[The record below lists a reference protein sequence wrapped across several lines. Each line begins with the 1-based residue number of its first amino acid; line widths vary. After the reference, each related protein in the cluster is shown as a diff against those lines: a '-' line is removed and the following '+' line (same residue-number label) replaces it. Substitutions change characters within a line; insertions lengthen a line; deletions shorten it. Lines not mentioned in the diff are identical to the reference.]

1 MSSLPGIPP
10 LGDERGF
17 TLIEL
22 LVAMASATV
31 VVAAALAI
39 YVVALHQSTR
49 INDREQADQ
58 FGRTAMSQIVE
69 ELHSSCLQKE
79 FVPVQ
84 ETSTPAKLVF
94 WDAASNEAEISSSK
108 AKAEAYEDRVVWTKV
123 KGSEGTL
130 VDERYPAE
138 SGTLP
143 KEFKFSA
150 TPSSKITLATNVSQT
165 NAETPFFRYYQ
176 YAKKA
181 SSGTETTGVGALEKI
196 SLNEAEALSATG
208 TARAAKV
215 AGVEVNFTI
224 ADREENGFQTQ
235 QKTPFSNEVILAFGL
250 PASESAIEEK
260 PCQ

>member
-1 MSSLPGIPP
+1 MSSPTGISR
-10 LGDERGF
+10 LDDERGF

-22 LVAMASATV
+22 LVAMAGATV
-31 VVAAALAI
+31 VVTAALAI
-39 YVVALHQSTR
+39 YVVALHQTTR

-84 ETSTPAKLVF
+84 EKSTPSKLVF
-94 WDAASNEAEISSSK
+94 QDAASNEAQISSSK
-108 AKAEAYEDRVVWTKV
+108 AKADAYEDRIVWTKV

-130 VDERYPAE
+130 VDERYPVE

-143 KEFKFSA
+143 KEFKFAA
-150 TPSSKITLATNVSQT
+150 TPSTKVTLATNVSQT
-165 NAETPFFRYYQ
+165 SAETPFFRYYE

-181 SSGTETTGVGALEKI
+181 TSGSETTGVGALEPPIK
-196 SLNEAEALSATG
+196 LNAEEALGAKAS
-208 TARAAKV
+208 KV
-215 AGVEVNFTI
+215 AAVEVNFTI
-224 ADREENGFQTQ
+224 VDREENGFQTQ
-235 QKTPFSNEVILAFGL
+235 QKAAFSNEVILAFGL
-250 PASESAIEEK
+250 PASEATIEEK

>member
-1 MSSLPGIPP
+1 MSSPTGISR
-10 LGDERGF
+10 LRDERGF

-22 LVAMASATV
+22 LVAMAGATV

-39 YVVALHQSTR
+39 YVVALHQTTR
-49 INDREQADQ
+49 ISDREQADQ
-58 FGRTAMSQIVE
+58 FGRTAMNHIVE

-94 WDAASNEAEISSSK
+94 RDAASSEAEISSSK
-108 AKAEAYEDRVVWTKV
+108 AKPEAYEDRIVWTKG

-130 VDERYPAE
+130 VDERYPVE
-138 SGTLP
+138 GGTLP
-143 KEFKFSA
+143 TKFTFSG

-165 NAETPFFRYYQ
+165 NAETPFFRYYE

-181 SSGTETTGVGALEKI
+181 SSGSETTGVGALEKI
-196 SLNEAEALSATG
+196 TLNEGEALG
-208 TARAAKV
+208 AKAGKA

-224 ADREENGFQTQ
+224 VDREENGFQTQ
-235 QKTPFSNEVILAFGL
+235 QKAPFSNEVVLAFGL
-250 PASESAIEEK
+250 PASEAQIEEK

>member
-1 MSSLPGIPP
+1 MSSPTGISR

-22 LVAMASATV
+22 LVAMAGSTV

-39 YVVALHQSTR
+39 YVVALHQTTR
-49 INDREQADQ
+49 IGDRQQADQ

-84 ETSTPAKLVF
+84 EKSTPGKLIF
-94 WDAASNEAEISSSK
+94 QDAASSEAQISSSK
-108 AKAEAYEDRVVWTKV
+108 AKAEAYEDRIVWTKI

-130 VDERYPAE
+130 VDERYPVE

-143 KEFKFSA
+143 KEFKFAA
-150 TPSSKITLATNVSQT
+150 TPSSKVTLATNISQT
-165 NAETPFFRYYQ
+165 PVETPFFKYYE

-181 SSGTETTGVGALEKI
+181 TAGSETTGVGALNKI
-196 SLNEAEALSATG
+196 TLSEGETLGAK
-208 TARAAKV
+208 AAKV
-215 AGVEVNFTI
+215 AAVEINFTI
-224 ADREENGFQTQ
+224 VAREENGFQTQ
-235 QKTPFSNEVILAFGL
+235 QKTPFSNEVLLAFGL
-250 PASESAIEEK
+250 PASEAQIEEK

>member
-1 MSSLPGIPP
+1 MSSPTGISR
-10 LGDERGF
+10 LRDERGF

-22 LVAMASATV
+22 LVAMAGATV

-39 YVVALHQSTR
+39 YVVALHQTTR
-49 INDREQADQ
+49 ISDREQADQ
-58 FGRTAMSQIVE
+58 FGRTAMNHIVE

-94 WDAASNEAEISSSK
+94 RDAASSEAEISSSK
-108 AKAEAYEDRVVWTKV
+108 AKPEAYEDRIVWTKV
-123 KGSEGTL
+123 KGTEGAL

-143 KEFKFSA
+143 KQFKFA
-150 TPSSKITLATNVSQT
+150 TTPSSKVTLATNTSQT
-165 NAETPFFRYYQ
+165 NEETPFFRYYE

-181 SSGTETTGVGALEKI
+181 NSGSETTGVGALNKITLEKEET
-196 SLNEAEALSATG
+196 LGAKAAEVSA
-208 TARAAKV
+208 
-215 AGVEVNFTI
+215 VEVNFTI
-224 ADREENGFQTQ
+224 VDREENGFQTQ
-235 QKTPFSNEVILAFGL
+235 QKAPFSNEVVLAFGL
-250 PASESAIEEK
+250 PASEAQIEEK

>member
-1 MSSLPGIPP
+1 MSSPTGIYR

-22 LVAMASATV
+22 LVAMAGATV

-39 YVVALHQSTR
+39 YVVALHQTTR
-49 INDREQADQ
+49 IGDRQQADQ

-84 ETSTPAKLVF
+84 KKSTPNKLIF
-94 WDAASNEAEISSSK
+94 QDAASNEAQISSSK
-108 AKAEAYEDRVVWTKV
+108 AKAEAYEDRIVWTKV

-130 VDERYPAE
+130 VDERYPVE

-143 KEFKFSA
+143 KEFKFA
-150 TPSSKITLATNVSQT
+150 ALPSSKVTLATNISQT
-165 NAETPFFRYYQ
+165 PKETPFFKYYE

-181 SSGTETTGVGALEKI
+181 SSGSETTGVGALGEI
-196 SLNEAEALSATG
+196 SLKGEEELGAKAATV
-208 TARAAKV
+208 AA
-215 AGVEVNFTI
+215 VEINFTI
-224 ADREENGFQTQ
+224 AAREENGFQTQ
-235 QKTPFSNEVILAFGL
+235 QQFPFSNEVILAFGL
-250 PASESAIEEK
+250 PASEAQIEEK

>member
-1 MSSLPGIPP
+1 MSSPTVISRLR
-10 LGDERGF
+10 DERGF

-22 LVAMASATV
+22 LVAMAGATV

-39 YVVALHQSTR
+39 YVVALHQTTR
-49 INDREQADQ
+49 ISDREQADQ

-84 ETSTPAKLVF
+84 EKSTPSKLIF
-94 WDAASNEAEISSSK
+94 QDAASNEAQISSSK
-108 AKAEAYEDRVVWTKV
+108 AKAEAYEDRIVWTKI

-130 VDERYPAE
+130 VDERYPVE

-143 KEFKFSA
+143 KEFKFA
-150 TPSSKITLATNVSQT
+150 TTPSSKVTLATNISQT
-165 NAETPFFRYYQ
+165 NEETPFFRYYE

-181 SSGTETTGVGALEKI
+181 DSGSETTGVGALSKITLEK
-196 SLNEAEALSATG
+196 EETVGAK
-208 TARAAKV
+208 AAKV

-224 ADREENGFQTQ
+224 VDREANGFQTQ
-235 QKTPFSNEVILAFGL
+235 QKAPFSNEVVLAFGL
-250 PASESAIEEK
+250 PASEAQIEEK